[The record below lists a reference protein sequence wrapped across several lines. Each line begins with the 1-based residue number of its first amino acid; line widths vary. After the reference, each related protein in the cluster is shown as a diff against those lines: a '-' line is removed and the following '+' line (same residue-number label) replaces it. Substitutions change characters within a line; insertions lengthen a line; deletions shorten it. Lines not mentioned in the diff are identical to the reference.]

1 MEKEQKIMVGR
12 IALCGVLL
20 ASVLFSIVPEEYEI
34 FFCLAAYLLVGADVV
49 YEAVKNI
56 FHGELFDEHFLMAL
70 ATVGAFA
77 IGEYAEAVA
86 VMFLYQIGELFS
98 DMAVDRSRESIASL
112 MDIRPDYANLE
123 KDGIVSRVA
132 PQDVERGSVIV
143 VKPGEKIP
151 LDGEVIYGN
160 SSLDTAALTGESLPR
175 DVSVSDNVISG
186 SLNMTG
192 LLKIR
197 TTSSF
202 GDSTASKI
210 LDLVENAQNGKAQS
224 EKFITGFAKVYTPA
238 VVAGA
243 VLLALLPPL
252 FTGGDWPLWL
262 HRALIF
268 LVISCP
274 CALVIS
280 IPLTFFAGIGAA
292 SGRGILVKGS
302 NFLELLSKVDTFVFD
317 KTGTLT
323 KGDFSVSK
331 VAPVKGTSED
341 LLYHAALAE
350 SYSNHPVALSLRKA
364 CAKSPDKSKVSDIKD
379 FSGEGICAKVEGREV
394 YAGNEKLMRR
404 AGVDAGEVSETGT
417 VVFVSI
423 DGEYQGYIVVSDTV
437 KPQTEDALRNL
448 KREGVRKCVMLT
460 GDRSD
465 VAEKIGAE
473 IGMDEIHAELL
484 PAGKVEKMEELKRS
498 EPKGTVAFVGDGIN
512 DAPVLKLAD
521 LGIAMGGV
529 GSDAAIEAADIVL
542 MDDDLSK
549 LPVGM
554 RIARKTHGIVMQ
566 NIIFAIGVKL
576 IFLVLGAVGVA
587 NMWEAVF
594 ADVGV
599 TVIAILNSLRAM
611 RVK

>member
-1 MEKEQKIMVGR
+1 MVGR
-12 IALCGVLL
+12 IVLCGVLL
-20 ASVLFSIVPEEYEI
+20 ASVLFSFVPEEYEI
-34 FFCLAAYLLVGADVV
+34 FFCLAAYLLVGADVI

-56 FHGELFDEHFLMAL
+56 FQGELFDEHFLMAL

-86 VMFLYQIGELFS
+86 VMFVYQIGELFS
-98 DMAVDRSRESIASL
+98 DMAVDRSRESISSL

-132 PQDVERGSVIV
+132 PQDVEMGSVIV

-238 VVAGA
+238 VVSGA

-268 LVISCP
+268 LVVSCP

-379 FSGEGICAKVEGREV
+379 FSGEGICAKVEGREI

-404 AGVDAGEVSETGT
+404 AGVDTGEVSETGT

-448 KREGVRKCVMLT
+448 KQEGVRKCVMLT

-484 PAGKVEKMEELKRS
+484 PAGKVEKMEELKRFD
-498 EPKGTVAFVGDGIN
+498 PKGTVAFVGDGIN